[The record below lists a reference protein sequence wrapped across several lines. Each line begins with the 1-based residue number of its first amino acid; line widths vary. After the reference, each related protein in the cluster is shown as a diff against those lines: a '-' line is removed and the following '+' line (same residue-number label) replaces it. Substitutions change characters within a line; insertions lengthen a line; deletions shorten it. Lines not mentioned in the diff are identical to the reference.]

1 MEPKCATCNKL
12 GASGLD
18 EKQFDVTKKVL
29 RSGLTKNFIR
39 CKNGKNVLPSN
50 RNFEYVEVSENFNR
64 LIDNNRTWTAHFG
77 LERTNPSLIHFQ
89 NDEIRGVQPPC
100 LILRQKFTPPLMI
113 F

>member
-1 MEPKCATCNKL
+1 MEPRCATCNKL

-50 RNFEYVEVSENFNR
+50 RNFEYVEVSRNFSQEEDQTWS
-64 LIDNNRTWTAHFG
+64 IDFG
-77 LERTNPSLIHFQ
+77 LKRTKP
-89 NDEIRGVQPPC
+89 
-100 LILRQKFTPPLMI
+100 
-113 F
+113 

>member
-50 RNFEYVEVSENFNR
+50 RNFEYVEVSENYNQ
-64 LIDNNRTWTAHFG
+64 LIGNNRTWATHFG
-77 LERTNPSLIHFQ
+77 LERTKPSLIHFKMMKSGEF
-89 NDEIRGVQPPC
+89 NRPV
-100 LILRQKFTPPLMI
+100 
-113 F
+113 

>member
-50 RNFEYVEVSENFNR
+50 RNFEYVEVSRNFSEQANQTCPFWVETNKT
-64 LIDNNRTWTAHFG
+64 LVLKMMKSVEF
-77 LERTNPSLIHFQ
+77 ERP
-89 NDEIRGVQPPC
+89 V
-100 LILRQKFTPPLMI
+100 
-113 F
+113 